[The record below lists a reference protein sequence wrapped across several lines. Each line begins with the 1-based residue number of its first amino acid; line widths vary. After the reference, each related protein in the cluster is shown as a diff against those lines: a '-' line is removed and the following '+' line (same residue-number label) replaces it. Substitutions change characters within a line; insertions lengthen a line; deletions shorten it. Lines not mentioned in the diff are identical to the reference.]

1 MRKVRKVRILSPNGT
16 IIFQISQNSHNSYL
30 INENDYFSM
39 QNLHETV
46 EIVETVGK
54 PINRRNLTEVSQES
68 QESQCKNNIMVIGYR
83 ITR

>member
-16 IIFQISQNSHNSYL
+16 IISQISQNSHNSYL

-46 EIVETVGK
+46 EIVETVGRPQIEGIK
-54 PINRRNLTEVSQES
+54 RKCLKSLKNLNAKT
-68 QESQCKNNIMVIGYR
+68 I
-83 ITR
+83 